1 MEPRRTVLAFLLA
14 APVVAWM
21 LVTAPAA
28 AEDGDLPRLTF
39 GSLVDASA
47 TGATQELT
55 TLIERE
61 VRELLRRDRQRSE
74 R

>member
-1 MEPRRTVLAFLLA
+1 M
-14 APVVAWM
+14 
-21 LVTAPAA
+21 
-28 AEDGDLPRLTF
+28 DDDLPRLTF